1 VKVKTVDRDLI
12 EWLLRFILHSPH
24 LLSKRKV
31 RNLFVILSNAKKLPF
46 GKRGWEKNSPSGDR
60 DGKKTDFTFY

>member
-31 RNLFVILSNAKKLPF
+31 RLITVNETSP
-46 GKRGWEKNSPSGDR
+46 SPSGDR
-60 DGKKTDFTFY
+60 DGKKLPFGIQGWEKN

>member
-12 EWLLRFILHSPH
+12 ELLLRFVLHSPH

-31 RNLFVILSNAKKLPF
+31 RLITVNETSP
-46 GKRGWEKNSPSGDR
+46 SPSGYR
-60 DGKKTDFTFY
+60 DGKKSDFTFY

>member
-12 EWLLRFILHSPH
+12 ELLLRFVLHSPH

-31 RNLFVILSNAKKLPF
+31 RLITVNETSPSLRETGMGKKLSF
-46 GKRGWEKNSPSGDR
+46 GIQGW
-60 DGKKTDFTFY
+60 KKTDFTFY

>member
-31 RNLFVILSNAKKLPF
+31 RLITVN
-46 GKRGWEKNSPSGDR
+46 ETSPSPPEDG
-60 DGKKTDFTFY
+60 DGKKPPLWDTGMEKN